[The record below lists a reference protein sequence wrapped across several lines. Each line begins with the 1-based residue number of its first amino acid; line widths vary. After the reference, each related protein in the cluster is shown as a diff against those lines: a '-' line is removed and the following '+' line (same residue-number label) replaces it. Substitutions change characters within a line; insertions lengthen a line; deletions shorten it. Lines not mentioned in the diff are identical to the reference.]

1 MTAITEV
8 AGAARHL
15 ILIDGSGYIFRA
27 FHAMPPMT
35 NPAGVP
41 VNAVFGFC
49 QILSRFL
56 MDHSGSHIAVVFDTS
71 RATFRQDFYPAY
83 KAHRPE
89 APEDLIPQFALIR
102 EATEAFGVA
111 RVELPGFEADDLI
124 AAYAKEG
131 KITGEFAS
139 QTQALDKAFELCP
152 EG

>member
-89 APEDLIPQFALIR
+89 APVPQWGTRRCSTTSPWA
-102 EATEAFGVA
+102 ASGW
-111 RVELPGFEADDLI
+111 LPRRRSSWRR
-124 AAYAKEG
+124 
-131 KITGEFAS
+131 TS
-139 QTQALDKAFELCP
+139 R
-152 EG
+152 